1 MNNWLTLSK
10 EERVELFTQVGVRMN
25 LPPQAIEKDAWVTL
39 ILRMIFNSEL
49 ASHFIFKGGTSL
61 SKAFNLIKRF
71 SEDIDL
77 SIDRSY
83 LGFDSELTKGE
94 IRKLRKACHTFVSE
108 KLTSILTS
116 ELNSYG
122 IDKRLYNILVENEK
136 ISDQDPETIQVN
148 YQSVFEEVSY
158 LPKRVLIEVSAR
170 SLREPFQDVKINS
183 LIDQQYPEMDFVE
196 PLFEV
201 QATNPQ
207 KTFLEKLILLHE
219 EFEKPANKIRYLRM
233 SRHFYD
239 IGQILDS
246 EYGKDAL
253 QDKELFKNII
263 EHRKVLTPVKTTDYE
278 MLSLKTLNITP
289 PEGQMKNFKSDYRD
303 MQGSMIHGSSE
314 NFDVLLEKINKSL
327 KLTLKTKLPM
337 DWKSIGLL
345 SH

>member
-1 MNNWLTLSK
+1 MDAKTTHNKMNNWLSLSK
-10 EERVELFTQVGVRMN
+10 EEQVELFTQVGVRMN

-39 ILRMIFNSEL
+39 MLRMIFNSEL
-49 ASHFIFKGGTSL
+49 ASQFIFKGGTSL
-61 SKAFNLIKRF
+61 SKAFNLIQRF

-83 LGFDSELTKGE
+83 LGFESELTKGE
-94 IRKLRKACHTFVSE
+94 IRKLRRACHTFVSE
-108 KLTSILTS
+108 ELTAILTN

-122 IDKRLYNILVENEK
+122 IDESLYDILVENEK

-148 YQSVFEEVSY
+148 YKSVFEEVPY

-170 SLREPFQDVKINS
+170 SLREPYKEVKINS
-183 LIDQQYPEMDFVE
+183 LIDQQYPEMDFTE
-196 PLFEV
+196 PEFGV

-219 EFEKPANKIRYLRM
+219 EFEKPGDKIRHLRM

-253 QDKELFKNII
+253 QDTELFKSII
-263 EHRKVLTPVKTTDYE
+263 EHRKVFTPVKTTDYDA
-278 MLSLKTLNITP
+278 LSLNTLNITP
-289 PEGQMKNFKSDYRD
+289 PEGQMKNFKSDYRE
-303 MQGSMIHGSSE
+303 MQSNMIHGTSKDFE
-314 NFDVLLEKINKSL
+314 VLLDEINKNL
-327 KLTLKTKLPM
+327 KK
-337 DWKSIGLL
+337 D
-345 SH
+345 